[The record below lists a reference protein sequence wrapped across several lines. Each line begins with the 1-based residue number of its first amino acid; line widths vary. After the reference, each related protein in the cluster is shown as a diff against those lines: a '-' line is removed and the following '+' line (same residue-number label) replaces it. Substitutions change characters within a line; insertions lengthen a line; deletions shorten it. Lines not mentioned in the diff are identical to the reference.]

1 MSLINKDALQ
11 ALPVDLREIIKVAA
25 RAVSQDMLDEYTFK
39 NVQALDILLNEH
51 DVSLKVFPDDVL
63 LRLKQLTNELLVEK
77 SDSDPILK
85 KVYDSYYRFLIDVR
99 QYGRFTENADV
110 NID

>member
-1 MSLINKDALQ
+1 
-11 ALPVDLREIIKVAA
+11 
-25 RAVSQDMLDEYTFK
+25 
-39 NVQALDILLNEH
+39 
-51 DVSLKVFPDDVL
+51 L

-77 SDSDPILK
+77 SDSDPTLK